1 LPRSSVGFV
10 SKPDSNEISDGGSSV
25 SDEVVLVVGLGE
37 VGGPLFKILSRT
49 YQCIGVDIDPVEISR
64 TCSVLHLCIPYQIKD
79 FTRTSCEYIA
89 KYKPECTVVN
99 STVAPGTTEA
109 IAERSGT
116 HVAYSPVRGKHA
128 KMEADMLRYRKFVG
142 AQDPKVLDAVIQHF
156 AGAGFKTDRFRTPRI
171 GEVSKLLE
179 TTWLGMLVSWAQ
191 EIERVAENYGATY
204 DEVNAYIEEIDFLPH
219 VFPGVIGGHCIMPNI
234 EILRD
239 ALQSDFLDVIVS
251 GNQQKIKDM
260 KLRAER
266 MRA

>member
-1 LPRSSVGFV
+1 
-10 SKPDSNEISDGGSSV
+10 
-25 SDEVVLVVGLGE
+25 
-37 VGGPLFKILSRT
+37 
-49 YQCIGVDIDPVEISR
+49 
-64 TCSVLHLCIPYQIKD
+64 
-79 FTRTSCEYIA
+79 
-89 KYKPECTVVN
+89 
-99 STVAPGTTEA
+99 
-109 IAERSGT
+109 
-116 HVAYSPVRGKHA
+116 
-128 KMEADMLRYRKFVG
+128 MLRYRKFVG

-251 GNQQKIKDM
+251 GNQRKIDDM

>member
-1 LPRSSVGFV
+1 VGFV
-10 SKPDSNEISDGGSSV
+10 SKLNSNEISDGGSSV

-64 TCSVLHLCIPYQIKD
+64 KCSVLHLCIPYQIKD

-89 KYKPECTVVN
+89 KYKPEFTVVN
-99 STVAPGTTEA
+99 STVAPGTTDT

-142 AQDPKVLDAVIQHF
+142 AKDPKVLDAVIQHF
-156 AGAGFKTDRFRTPRI
+156 AEAGFKTDRFRTPKI

-191 EIERVAENYGATY
+191 EVERMADNFGATY
-204 DEVNAYIEEIDFLPH
+204 DEVNAYIDEIDFLPH

-234 EILRD
+234 EILRG
-239 ALQSDFLDVIVS
+239 ALQSDFLDIIVS
-251 GNQQKIKDM
+251 GNQQKLDDM
-260 KLRAER
+260 KVRAER